1 MLEMTESTESIPG
14 VGPRTAHALSTIGIN
29 TVRDLLYYLPR
40 TYDDYQTVTKL
51 SELRPGRITVRGTVE
66 SVFNKHA
73 RGRNLTIT
81 EATIT
86 DGVDSIRAT
95 WFNQPYRCR
104 QFEKDREYIFS
115 GLYELRAG
123 RYGLSNPIVRVIPKN
138 KAQKSTN
145 EASFQPVY
153 PAKRTLTA
161 EDFKKIIN
169 NLRSKFA
176 DIPDLLPMS
185 EKKPDF
191 VYPGARADAL
201 FKAHF
206 ADNQADI
213 DHARNYLAYE
223 ELFELILAA
232 RLNEL
237 ENQKLKTI
245 AIPYDDQLMHQFLA
259 KLPFELTPAQKAAT
273 WQIIQDLGKTTPMN
287 RLLQGDVGAG
297 KTVVA
302 AAAALQVIKQGHQ
315 VAILAPTSVLAA
327 QHAESLDKL
336 LRPFGVNTAL
346 LIGSTKQKEHL
357 KKHIAQGDVDLIVG
371 THAILTETTVFHD
384 LAFCVIDEQHRFGVS
399 QRQKLLTKSIPHLLM
414 MTATPIPRSLQLTI
428 FGDLDVSTIKQ
439 LPKGRQPIQTIVMQS
454 INMRDELYPK
464 VREEL
469 QAGRQIYWICR
480 TIEDSL
486 RQETASVKKQATKL
500 VELFPDMHIEFL
512 HGRMKPDEK
521 DDIMTRFS
529 EGKIDILVSTTVVE
543 VGVNV
548 PNATLMVIMD
558 AEGYG
563 LAQLHQLRGRVGR
576 GKHQSYCY
584 LITENEKPTR
594 RLREMEKSTDG
605 FYLAEVDLKIRGPGE
620 IYGSLQH
627 GALDLRIATLS
638 DTHLISLAQAQ
649 VGELAKHP
657 EDVLKYKEL
666 SQAIQKYQQL
676 TTLN

>member
-1 MLEMTESTESIPG
+1 MAKTESIPG
-14 VGPRTAHALSTIGIN
+14 VGPRTAQALSTIGIN

-40 TYDDYQTVTKL
+40 TYDSYQTVAEI
-51 SELRPGRITVRGTVE
+51 SELRPGRITVRGKAENVT
-66 SVFNKHA
+66 NRHA
-73 RGRNLTIT
+73 RSRNLTIT
-81 EATIT
+81 EAIIT
-86 DGVDSIRAT
+86 DGSNSIRAT
-95 WFNQPYRCR
+95 WFNQPYRSR
-104 QFEKDREYIFS
+104 QLENNREYIFS
-115 GLYELRAG
+115 GLYEFRAG
-123 RYGLSNPIVRVIPKN
+123 RYGLTNPIVRIVPKN
-138 KAQKSTN
+138 ENQKTTN
-145 EASFQPVY
+145 EAAFQPVY

-161 EDFKKIIN
+161 ETFKKIIN
-169 NLRSKFA
+169 NLRDKFA

-185 EKKPDF
+185 EQKPDF
-191 VYPGARADAL
+191 VYPGARAEAL

-206 ADNQADI
+206 ADSQTDI
-213 DHARNYLAYE
+213 DASRNYLAYE

-232 RLNEL
+232 RLNKL
-237 ENQKLKTI
+237 ENQKLKTV
-245 AIPYDDQLMHQFLA
+245 AIPYDDKLMHQFLD

-273 WQIIQDLGKTTPMN
+273 WQILQDLDKTTPMN

-302 AAAALQVIKQGHQ
+302 AAAALQVIKQGYQ
-315 VAILAPTSVLAA
+315 VAILAPTSVLAT
-327 QHAESLDKL
+327 QHAESLNQL
-336 LRPFGVNTAL
+336 LYPFNVNTAL
-346 LIGSTKQKEHL
+346 LIGSTKQKEQL
-357 KKHIAQGDVDLIVG
+357 KKHIASGDVDLVVG
-371 THAILTETTVFHD
+371 THAILTENTNFHN
-384 LAFCVIDEQHRFGVS
+384 LAFCIIDEQHRFGVN

-428 FGDLDVSTIKQ
+428 FGDLNVSTIKQ
-439 LPKGRQPIQTIVMQS
+439 LPKGRRPIQTIAMQN
-454 INMRDELYPK
+454 INMREKLYPK

-469 QAGRQIYWICR
+469 QAGRQVYWICR
-480 TIEDSL
+480 AIEDNS

-500 VELFPDMHIEFL
+500 AELFPEAHIEFL
-512 HGRMKPDEK
+512 HGRMKPSEK

-576 GKHQSYCY
+576 GQYQSYCY
-584 LITENEKPTR
+584 LITNDEKPTR

-605 FYLAEVDLKIRGPGE
+605 FHLAEVDLKIRGPGE

-649 VGELAKHP
+649 VAELAKHP
-657 EDVLKYKEL
+657 ENVLKYKEL
-666 SQAIQKYQQL
+666 SQAIHKYQQL